1 MGWRGGKLAC
11 SELAKAVSAL
21 EDSMEMLKIFQKRE
35 KTNAKQLHCWVFFLS
50 LLSFKTTLYGV
61 DARRLSN
68 IWLAEMSSLPACC
81 LSAVSIV
88 SFEAQKCLNLMLS
101 NASIFFFFLSP
112 AFFMP

>member
-1 MGWRGGKLAC
+1 M
-11 SELAKAVSAL
+11 
-21 EDSMEMLKIFQKRE
+21 KRQI
-35 KTNAKQLHCWVFFLS
+35 AKQLHCWVFLLL

-101 NASIFFFFLSP
+101 NASIFFFLFV
-112 AFFMP
+112 ACVFHAIAKETIA